1 MPATHSIKIE
11 ASPGPGQ
18 RDFISEVVERSG
30 TDIRR
35 CFHCQSCGG
44 GCPVS
49 QAMAYR
55 PNGVIRLLQL
65 GCVREALGSSDI
77 WFCIGCNTCSMACPQ
92 AIDIAAFMDT
102 LRQMA
107 MQEGVSIAEPD
118 ILNFHTEVVNSIRRH
133 GRTHK
138 LEIMLR
144 YKLRQLDMFSDM
156 NLGLKMLAKRK
167 LDLRP
172 SKISDQR
179 VMKRIF
185 ETCRVPNNGNG
196 TS

>member
-1 MPATHSIKIE
+1 MKSVVPVRIPSIASTLQSGLISKIT
-11 ASPGPGQ
+11 
-18 RDFISEVVERSG
+18 ERSG
-30 TDIRR
+30 TDFQA

-49 QAMAYR
+49 DAMDYR
-55 PNGVIRLLQL
+55 PNGIIRLVQL
-65 GCVREALGSSDI
+65 GLLQEALESSDI
-77 WFCIGCNTCSMACPQ
+77 WLCIGCHTCSMVCPQ
-92 AIDIAAFMDT
+92 AIDIAAFMDAM
-102 LRQMA
+102 RHMA
-107 MQEGVSIAEPD
+107 LEKGVKPAEAD
-118 ILNFHTEVVNSIRRH
+118 ILNFHKEVVSSIQRY

-172 SKISDQR
+172 SKVSDPG
-179 VMKRIF
+179 VIKRIF
-185 ETCRVPNNGNG
+185 EICRVRVNDIG
-196 TS
+196 SK